1 MPLGNRVIG
10 KRLDKHDDQ
19 QLVAAAL
26 GGDLRAFETLY
37 DRHKK
42 RVYGLCLRMMHN
54 PADAEDLTQDTFLQL
69 FRKLKTF
76 RGEAAFTTWLHRM
89 AVNTVLMWLRKRR
102 IATVSFDE
110 PDSRHDHEDFETPRQ
125 LGEYDSVLNA
135 SGERLDLISA
145 IDELPPGYRLVF
157 ILHDIEGY
165 EHCEIAEML
174 ACTVGNSKSQL
185 HKARMKLRSL
195 LRAGAKPISVVEL
208 RRRAARAQVL
218 GALEVSA
225 SDREWRRVA

>member
-1 MPLGNRVIG
+1 MRVLNNRVG
-10 KRLDKHDDQ
+10 RRAVADDQ
-19 QLVAAAL
+19 HLVAAAL
-26 GGDLRAFETLY
+26 RGEARAFEALY

-110 PDSRHDHEDFETPRQ
+110 PDTHHDENEFEAQRQ
-125 LGEYDSVLNA
+125 IGARDEVLAA
-135 SGERLDLISA
+135 SGDRLDLVSA
-145 IDELPPGYRLVF
+145 IDGLPPGYRLVF

-165 EHCEIAEML
+165 EHCEIAEL
-174 ACTVGNSKSQL
+174 LGCTVGNSKSQL
-185 HKARMKLRSL
+185 HKARMKLRAL
-195 LRAGAKPISVVEL
+195 LRSGKMPVSAEARGARAEGLHTVE
-208 RRRAARAQVL
+208 RWTFENGWQRAA
-218 GALEVSA
+218 
-225 SDREWRRVA
+225 